1 MKVLVI
7 SHMYPSVFNE
17 INGIFVHEQVK
28 ALVAKEV
35 EIQVVSPVP
44 WTPFPIHY
52 LSSKWRAYHNIPI
65 RIIWDGISVWYPRYV
80 TFPRSWFFA
89 SSGQRMFLGIKDIVA
104 KIYKE
109 FQFDLIHAH
118 VALPDGFA
126 AIKIKQ
132 IYDKPV
138 IVTIHGQ
145 DLQQTLYKNIKC
157 KTALFYVFEKA
168 DKVIT
173 VSNKL
178 KRIAK
183 ENFNFVKKT
192 ITISNGVEVSKLIS
206 IKNNILKVKNFNNRT
221 ILSVSNLISQKGID
235 YNLKAISKL
244 ANKYPNLKYL
254 IIGDGPEKDHL
265 IKLTKNLGIN
275 QMVEFLGQLSHKK
288 VMEYMAVTDIFSLP
302 SWDEA
307 FGVVYIEAM
316 VQGKPVIGCQ
326 GEGIED
332 FIKDG
337 KTGLLVKPKD
347 VDSLVEALDFLLGH
361 PNEAK
366 IMGEKARKLVLENY
380 TWEKKV
386 DDIIKVYREIVNNNY

>member
-1 MKVLVI
+1 
-7 SHMYPSVFNE
+7 
-17 INGIFVHEQVK
+17 
-28 ALVAKEV
+28 
-35 EIQVVSPVP
+35 
-44 WTPFPIHY
+44 
-52 LSSKWRAYHNIPI
+52 LSKKWKKYSEIPI
-65 RIIWDGISVWYPRYV
+65 QASWDGVEVYYPRNI
-80 TFPRSWFFA
+80 TFPKSWFFA
-89 SSGQRMFLGIKDIVA
+89 SSGKRMYLGIKDLVA
-104 KIYKE
+104 KIYQD

-132 IYDKPV
+132 IYNKPV

-168 DKVIT
+168 DKIIT

-244 ANKYPNLKYL
+244 VNKYPNLKYL
-254 IIGDGPEKDHL
+254 IIGNGPEKDHL
-265 IKLTKNLGIN
+265 KRLTENLGIN

-302 SWDEA
+302 SWNEA

-316 VQGKPVIGCQ
+316 AQGKPVIGCQ

-332 FIKDG
+332 FVEDG
-337 KTGLLVKPKD
+337 KTGLLAKPKD
-347 VDSLVEALDFLLGH
+347 VDSLVKALDFLLSH
-361 PNEAK
+361 PTEAQEIGK
-366 IMGEKARKLVLENY
+366 RAGDLVLKHY
-380 TWEKKV
+380 TWEKNAEKT
-386 DDIIKVYREIVNNNY
+386 IEVYQEVLNNVR